1 MKRIEEID
9 KNFKPSEALLK
20 RFPNIRFIDGAKAP
34 AKVYGLHHKGENG
47 VFCRFPE
54 DKLCE
59 MSDGIKQLSYHT
71 AGARIR
77 FRTDSPY
84 VAVKVTLRSG
94 FYMRHMPLSGSSG
107 VDIYVGKGKDS
118 RLVKMCS
125 PITVAQTVYEDGAYL
140 VPSDSEDGVFY
151 DITLTLPLYNGVTEI
166 LIGIDREASVYEPKP
181 YTYGTVAFYG
191 SSITQGGCASRS
203 GTSYDGIL
211 SRRIDCDIRN
221 LGFSG
226 SAVGEKAMAEYIAS
240 LKLAAFVYDYDHNSP
255 DLEHLR
261 ETHEPFFKLIR
272 AKQPKLPVLFL
283 SRMNYGTP
291 EEREVSRQRR
301 AVIYETYKRALDGGD
316 ENVYFIDGESICKSV
331 ERDCCTVDGTH
342 PNDLGFMSMANAVEP
357 CLLKALTKE

>member
-20 RFPNIRFIDGAKAP
+20 RFPNIRFFDAVNAP
-34 AKVYGLHHKGENG
+34 TKVYGLHHKGENG

-54 DKLCE
+54 DKLSE
-59 MSDGIKQLSYHT
+59 MSEGIKQLAYHT

-107 VDIYVGKGKDS
+107 VDIYVGKGSDS

-125 PITVAQTVYEDGAYL
+125 PITVEQTVYEDGAYL
-140 VPSDSEDGVFY
+140 VPSDSIDGKFY
-151 DITLTLPLYNGVTEI
+151 DITLTLPLYNGITNI
-166 LIGIDREASVYEPKP
+166 LVGIDNEASLLEPEP
-181 YTYGTVAFYG
+181 YTFGTVAFYG

-203 GTSYDGIL
+203 GTSYDGII

-226 SAVGEKAMAEYIAS
+226 SAVGETEMAEYIAS
-240 LKLAAFVYDYDHNSP
+240 LDLAAFVYDYDHNSP
-255 DLEHLR
+255 SVEHLKK
-261 ETHEPFFKLIR
+261 THAPFFKIIR
-272 AKQPKLPVLFL
+272 SKHPKIPVLFL
-283 SRMNYGTP
+283 SRMNYSTP
-291 EEREVSRQRR
+291 EEREASRQRR
-301 AVIYETYKRALDGGD
+301 EVIFNTYKEALDNGD
-316 ENVYFIDGESICKSV
+316 ENVFFIDGETICKKH
-331 ERDCCTVDGTH
+331 ERDCCTVDGVH

-357 CLLKALTKE
+357 YLLRALKK